1 MMNLQFFGIYRF
13 KEWCKF
19 QFIVLL
25 FITQIAWNSNGLAAE
40 PGRDVKVGKL
50 RTATSKR
57 TVPLNEAAIRAIED
71 IYTPRGISGQIHRL

>member
-1 MMNLQFFGIYRF
+1 MNLQFFGIYRF

-40 PGRDVKVGKL
+40 PGRDMKVGNAVQL
-50 RTATSKR
+50 H
-57 TVPLNEAAIRAIED
+57 AIEL
-71 IYTPRGISGQIHRL
+71 TSRHVVGK